1 MAATFQA
8 FDQNHD
14 GVITREEFA
23 RAMGQVPQQQ
33 WQRPPMPMPNV
44 AMMVGAAAAQ
54 PPPVTQSVPQ
64 GLPPG
69 AMHPGAMRPPMPC
82 GAMPGGHCA
91 MGPHAMPGAM
101 PQGAMVPQMAGAMP
115 AIPLHTSNVRV
126 TAPVMLQGPA
136 PSQPAATMPL
146 RPPQYGVPPMAPLR
160 PAVTASPYLQASG
173 LGAPMA
179 SQILG
184 TPGDLGISEKIAA
197 ASTVVRMAQNRGL
210 SGELV
215 GSRRVVGEREIS
227 REELLETGHLIEGEA
242 RPPTNRDPF
251 LPSQATDLQSAIY

>member
-33 WQRPPMPMPNV
+33 WQRPPMPAPNV
-44 AMMVGAAAAQ
+44 AMMVGAAASQ
-54 PPPVTQSVPQ
+54 PPPVTQSMPQ

-69 AMHPGAMRPPMPC
+69 AMHPAAMRPAHAMPC
-82 GAMPGGHCA
+82 GVMPGGHCA
-91 MGPHAMPGAM
+91 MAPQAMPGAM
-101 PQGAMVPQMAGAMP
+101 PQGAMAPQMAGVPMP
-115 AIPLHTSNVRV
+115 AIPLHTS
-126 TAPVMLQGPA
+126 TAPVMLQGHA

-146 RPPQYGVPPMAPLR
+146 RPPNYGVPPMAPPR

-179 SQILG
+179 SQIPG
-184 TPGDLGISEKIAA
+184 TMGDLGISEKIAA
-197 ASTVVRMAQNRGL
+197 ASTVVRTAQNRGL

-215 GSRRVVGEREIS
+215 ERRVVGEREIS

-242 RPPTNRDPF
+242 RPLTNRDPF